1 MGIRSS
7 LCGTGTGQTSVA
19 SVNDNYKAIVPD
31 AIVTSEEQAEKAIV
45 DGTIKVSTALGMT
58 TEEVS
63 GIRNSVKP

>member
-1 MGIRSS
+1 M
-7 LCGTGTGQTSVA
+7 
-19 SVNDNYKAIVPD
+19 NDNYKAIVPD